1 MSWLDWNSIEN
12 SRHGITCSVKVPC
25 KFIPSLSNK
34 FKEIRP
40 PFHHVKNSDSLS
52 QISYEMSPMEDI
64 FKMQQMYG
72 LKKEEQE
79 IQEQLRKMGY
89 ID

>member
-1 MSWLDWNSIEN
+1 MKLLEE
-12 SRHGITCSVKVPC
+12 
-25 KFIPSLSNK
+25 L
-34 FKEIRP
+34 
-40 PFHHVKNSDSLS
+40 KNSDNLS
-52 QISYEMSPMEDI
+52 QISYEMSSMEDI

-79 IQEQLRKMGY
+79 IQEQLRNMGY

>member
-1 MSWLDWNSIEN
+1 MIIYANQTLRVSHIYVSKLLEE
-12 SRHGITCSVKVPC
+12 
-25 KFIPSLSNK
+25 L
-34 FKEIRP
+34 
-40 PFHHVKNSDSLS
+40 KNSDSLS

-79 IQEQLRKMGY
+79 VQEQLRKMGY